1 MSREHKQH
9 NYLTVWLTLL
19 THSVLAEPFWV
30 GLYGVW
36 ARPASHARLAH
47 AGSHAAGQ
55 RARFSSIFLENSS
68 AINLLRP
75 HSLQSNWPAH
85 CDAIAEGWSVVELL
99 DVLVELVGVH
109 RALRSSR

>member
-55 RARFSSIFLENSS
+55 RARFSSIFFSLRLPGFVGFKQLLAHLPHFFDAS
-68 AINLLRP
+68 A
-75 HSLQSNWPAH
+75 AH
-85 CDAIAEGWSVVELL
+85 VSC
-99 DVLVELVGVH
+99 
-109 RALRSSR
+109 